1 VPCGTSLQA
10 PLTELTS
17 DLCPLSVSKM
27 KIIDLIIAIIFTVVA
42 VLEAFGAFACW
53 KVRTA
58 ALGVMRCP

>member
-1 VPCGTSLQA
+1 
-10 PLTELTS
+10 
-17 DLCPLSVSKM
+17 M

-58 ALGVMRCP
+58 ALDVMRCP